1 MNQLQESRP
10 RFIVRVTAMD
20 KPWISGADTS
30 RELFPELSLFLDENY
45 SITIQKDDY
54 VIYERR

>member
-1 MNQLQESRP
+1 MSQLQDSMP
-10 RFIVRVTAMD
+10 RFIIEVTSAD
-20 KPWISGADTS
+20 KPWIGGDDTS
-30 RELFPELSLFLDENY
+30 RTKFPELQNFLDENY